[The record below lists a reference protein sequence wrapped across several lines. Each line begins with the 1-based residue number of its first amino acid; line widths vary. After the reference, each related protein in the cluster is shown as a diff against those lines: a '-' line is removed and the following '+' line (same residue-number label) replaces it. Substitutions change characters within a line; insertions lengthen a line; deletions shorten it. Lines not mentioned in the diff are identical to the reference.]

1 MKTIVLPVQSLEQMR
16 VQVRASLNQPDK
28 HAAQAEYARMLSII
42 SHPAAVA
49 RGRLAEG
56 TRGLQYKLNAIIL
69 LRWIL
74 HLMLPV
80 AIVLAICWSWLAL
93 LSLPALVALLL
104 GLNHV
109 QTLLNVEIAAR
120 LFVLD
125 EMLDNKPEI
134 LDNLE
139 LPKE

>member
-1 MKTIVLPVQSLEQMR
+1 
-16 VQVRASLNQPDK
+16 
-28 HAAQAEYARMLSII
+28 
-42 SHPAAVA
+42 
-49 RGRLAEG
+49 
-56 TRGLQYKLNAIIL
+56 
-69 LRWIL
+69 
-74 HLMLPV
+74 MLPV